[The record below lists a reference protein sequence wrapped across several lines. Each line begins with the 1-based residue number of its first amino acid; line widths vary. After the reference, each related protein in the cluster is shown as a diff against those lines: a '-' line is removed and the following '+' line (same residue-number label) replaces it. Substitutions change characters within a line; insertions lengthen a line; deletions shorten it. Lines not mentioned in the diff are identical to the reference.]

1 MNDYDAN
8 NCSGADGGLRL
19 RRNGEDVLI
28 QAYIGLPY
36 EQSGAWACPAALI
49 GVDERYPDIVG
60 ESSMQAVHLAI
71 RLIRQ
76 RIGYLLDAGEV
87 LVYPSERDSRWD
99 IESLNAV
106 FGPG

>member
-1 MNDYDAN
+1 MKVVNPAII
-8 NCSGADGGLRL
+8 ATVEILWLRG
-19 RRNGEDVLI
+19 NGDEVLI
-28 QAYIGLPY
+28 QASIGLPY
-36 EQSGAWACPAALI
+36 EHSGAWACPAALM

-60 ESSMQAVHLAI
+60 ESSMQAIHLAI

-76 RIGYLLDAGEV
+76 RLGNLLDTGEV
-87 LVYPSERDSRWD
+87 LVYQSERDNRWD